1 MPTTAEMDSQQ
12 NPRSD
17 CLCQTRVSSN
27 TYYQNRFIVELFEQG
42 FFSPFLCNKGIRL
55 HKVILQERNALKL
68 RLQLQRVNRCNPGL
82 GQYVILPQHEE
93 YIPQPTKQFRYFYCI

>member
-1 MPTTAEMDSQQ
+1 MPTTVEMDSQQ

-27 TYYQNRFIVELFEQG
+27 TYDQNRFVVELFEQVA
-42 FFSPFLCNKGIRL
+42 FFSFFVMIRL
-55 HKVILQERNALKL
+55 HKVILQEQNALKL

-93 YIPQPTKQFRYFYCI
+93 YSPQPTKQLRYFYCI